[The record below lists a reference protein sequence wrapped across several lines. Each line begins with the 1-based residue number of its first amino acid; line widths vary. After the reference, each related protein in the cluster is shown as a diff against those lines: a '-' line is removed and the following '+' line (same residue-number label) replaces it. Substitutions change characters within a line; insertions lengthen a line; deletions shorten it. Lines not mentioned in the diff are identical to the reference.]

1 MSNFRRMLQITRVD
15 LSYFFRT
22 KWLIGTLIGLNMT
35 DMLVVGLVYKG
46 MMPAVV
52 EGNLNYFQFY
62 APGVI
67 ITGLFFASF
76 DVGRRVHLGL
86 TEGVSQYY
94 LTLPVSLNEVV
105 YAHLLSAGLGGAIYA
120 GVLTVIA
127 AALVPQLVSLSTL
140 ALVPFMFVLSMGL
153 AGIAAVLNLFSKSGD
168 RYFTFADGIQTVMV
182 SLSTIAYP
190 ISIIGK
196 YLPNSVVMLVE
207 LNPLSQGAEALRAI
221 VNGGPSSPAFTIPS
235 LLITSLVLLVVG
247 VVSYRHVFTK
257 LREVGK
263 I

>member
-1 MSNFRRMLQITRVD
+1 MLQIARVD

-22 KWLIGTLIGLNMT
+22 KWLLATLIGLNVT

-46 MMPAVV
+46 MISSI
-52 EGNLNYFQFY
+52 NYFQFF

-67 ITGLFFASF
+67 VTGLFFASF

-94 LTLPVSLNEVV
+94 LTLPVSLNELVL
-105 YAHLLSAGLGGAIYA
+105 AHLLSAGLGGVIYA
-120 GVLTVIA
+120 GILTLVG
-127 AALVPQLVSLSTL
+127 ALLIPQLFSLNTL
-140 ALVPFMFVLSMGL
+140 ILFPYMFVLSMGL
-153 AGIAAVLNLFSKSGD
+153 AGIAAALNLFSNKGE
-168 RYFTFADGIQTVMV
+168 RYWILTEGIQTAMV

-190 ISIIGK
+190 IT
-196 YLPNSVVMLVE
+196 VVSSFFPSYVVSLIE
-207 LNPLSQGAEALRAI
+207 LNPLSQGAEALRGV
-221 VNGGPSSPAFTIPS
+221 VNGIPS
-235 LLITSLVLLVVG
+235 GVAFNLFALTATSLILMGVG
-247 VVSYRHVFTK
+247 VVSFRRVFTH

>member
-1 MSNFRRMLQITRVD
+1 MSNIRRMLQITRVD

-22 KWLIGTLIGLNMT
+22 KWLIGTLIGLNVT
-35 DMLVVGLVYKG
+35 DMLVVGIVYKG
-46 MMPAVV
+46 MMPVSV
-52 EGNLNYFQFY
+52 EGVLNYFQFY
-62 APGVI
+62 APGVV

-105 YAHLLSAGLGGAIYA
+105 LAHLLSAGLGGAIYA
-120 GVLTVIA
+120 SILTLVS
-127 AALVPQLVSLSTL
+127 AALIPQLLSLSTL
-140 ALVPFMFVLSMGL
+140 ALIPFMFVLSMGL
-153 AGIAAVLNLFSKSGD
+153 AGIAAVLNLFSKTGD

-182 SLSTIAYP
+182 SMSTVAYP
-190 ISIIGK
+190 LSIVSS
-196 YLPNSVVMLVE
+196 YFPSPVVTVIK

-221 VNGGPSSPAFTIPS
+221 VNGAPVNSGFNIPT
-235 LLITSLVLLVVG
+235 LLVTSLVLLAAG

-257 LREVGK
+257 LRDVGK